1 MWSLL
6 AGILSQY
13 CAKIEPVIYYVIYPW
28 KIYSTC
34 QEHMTAKWFS
44 HSHLVRAEHTLSL
57 PRLSATSQR
66 GSGNREKINNFRIM
80 VFVGGKWETW
90 IYSEKPWNQGF
101 EFLLC
106 AAGGW
111 KILQIQMKEK
121 EDLPVSVAKHRPFN
135 LQCRHLEEVGQRHLG
150 EPCLSLFFI
159 MIASLTFLILYAANW
174 VWEKWKVDQHHFLPI

>member
-13 CAKIEPVIYYVIYPW
+13 FAKIEPVIYYVIYPW

-57 PRLSATSQR
+57 PQLSATSQR
-66 GSGNREKINNFRIM
+66 GSANREKINNFRIM

-101 EFLLC
+101 EFRLC

-111 KILQIQMKEK
+111 KILQIQMKENFW

-135 LQCRHLEEVGQRHLG
+135 LQCRHLENVNSWSA
-150 EPCLSLFFI
+150 PPWWALFVTFFL
-159 MIASLTFLILYAANW
+159 MMASLTF
-174 VWEKWKVDQHHFLPI
+174 